1 MLRTRSVQ
9 LVATILMATAVCGSS
24 QTHAPSNKTAIG
36 SLSSHSTIRYV
47 SKQFGFRFTLP
58 ADWRGY
64 SIVMGEWSGDGNMAD
79 VKGPI
84 LSIRYPLW
92 TEETPRQDIPIMIFT
107 HRQWRLV
114 DDGTLYV
121 SAAPYGPGEIGRN
134 RSYVFAFPPRY
145 TNAEDEGYEE
155 VIKIMNGQPLHA
167 F

>member
-9 LVATILMATAVCGSS
+9 LVVIVLMATAVCASS
-24 QTHAPSNKTAIG
+24 QTPAPSHKTAID
-36 SLSSHSTIRYV
+36 SPSSHSTIQYV

-58 ADWRGY
+58 ADWKGY
-64 SIVMGEWSGDGNMAD
+64 SIVMEEWSGDENMAD

-84 LSIRYPLW
+84 LSIRHPLW

-114 DDGTLYV
+114 EDGSLNL
-121 SAAPYGPGEIGRN
+121 SAAPFGPGKIGRN
-134 RSYVFAFPPRY
+134 RTYVFALFPRY

-155 VIKIMNGQPLHA
+155 VIKIMEGRPLHA